1 MSLLASSLAESSAY
15 GQSERHCSGRRSYRP
30 CLDPQLL
37 RISQV
42 TAVYLRHEVLVNIT
56 VHTTLQAQMFPAIGA
71 EENSYHLERATRMP
85 EITGEDDGDNPKAI
99 KVKISY
105 SSQPTV
111 LMAAGIQLFAIVLT
125 GQPRDDSG
133 VAQG

>member
-1 MSLLASSLAESSAY
+1 MSLLASSLTESGEY

-42 TAVYLRHEVLVNIT
+42 TTVYLRHEVFVNKT
-56 VHTTLQAQMFPAIGA
+56 AHSTLQAQMFRRDRCRRELVP
-71 EENSYHLERATRMP
+71 LERATRMP
-85 EITGEDDGDNPKAI
+85 EITGEDDGDSPRSI
-99 KVKISY
+99 KVNIPH
-105 SSQPTV
+105 SSEPTG
-111 LMAAGIQLFAIVLT
+111 LMAAGIQLFAIVLA

-133 VAQG
+133 VTQG